1 MSQFTITFYLA
12 QHCKI
17 LQTRIFA
24 FKPIYIYSQVLTIII
39 DASQAIKNT
48 IKKIYLILFWWLP
61 GFGRAQTEKRIGCVW
76 ACHSWRRIRGRRS
89 TIKKEENMYT
99 VRKILSIVWKLGMYV
114 EDFDSYLSAYIDG
127 YIKSFIL
134 IPDDIKS
141 RDL

>member
-1 MSQFTITFYLA
+1 MSQFTITFFLA

-24 FKPIYIYSQVLTIII
+24 FKLSTVYSQVLTIII

-48 IKKIYLILFWWLP
+48 IKKIYLIFFWWLP
-61 GFGRAQTEKRIGCVW
+61 GFGRAQTEKRIGCFW